1 MLKRKFVCALDT
13 QNCNWHINCILDNN
27 TGLFHDDLHSYF
39 FQIWMCGGTLLTA
52 PCSHVGHV
60 FRKTPP
66 YSFGPK
72 KNVVKNNLVRMAE
85 VWLDDFKDYYY
96 QNINYTLVSVRSKW
110 EKFYLRAG
118 VENLI
123 RRKGWGCG

>member
-1 MLKRKFVCALDT
+1 MIC
-13 QNCNWHINCILDNN
+13 
-27 TGLFHDDLHSYF
+27 HSYIF

-60 FRKTPP
+60 FRNTPP

-85 VWLDDFKDYYY
+85 VWLDEFKDYYY
-96 QNINYTLVSVRSKW
+96 QNINFTLVSVP
-110 EKFYLRAG
+110 
-118 VENLI
+118 
-123 RRKGWGCG
+123 C